1 MRVIDY
7 YCSHKGY
14 QKQREA
20 MNKKGR
26 LIRAEIALGSLAV
39 ATLLSADAFANRN
52 TLDYFHTQAL
62 QNIFGFVAVSVLL
75 FAWNAIQYALALR
88 SK

>member
-1 MRVIDY
+1 
-7 YCSHKGY
+7 
-14 QKQREA
+14 

-26 LIRAEIALGSLAV
+26 LIRAEIALVSLAV
-39 ATLLSADAFANRN
+39 ATLLSVDAFANRN
-52 TLDYFHTQAL
+52 TLDYFHEQAIL
-62 QNIFGFVAVSVLL
+62 TILAIVAVSVSL